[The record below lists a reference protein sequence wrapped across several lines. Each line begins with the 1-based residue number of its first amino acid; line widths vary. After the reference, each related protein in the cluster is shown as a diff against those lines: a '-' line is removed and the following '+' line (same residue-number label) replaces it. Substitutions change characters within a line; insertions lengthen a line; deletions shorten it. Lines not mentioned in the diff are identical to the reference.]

1 MPDSPREMKPHLKA
15 REATIV
21 GGVYQAIKVVAFIL
35 TVHTNQEQKKSP
47 RLIKVLLKAETL
59 IFKSL

>member
-1 MPDSPREMKPHLKA
+1 MKPHLKA